1 MIDGTLKNGFTRRG
15 FSRPSRPDC
24 RYRKLRLWSAWAY
37 DRRGSDVSRAGL
49 AARQQRRAV
58 VPNRDAHRHHDHR
71 LAAANVLDGENALV
85 SERTPQSGH
94 SRIGPN
100 RECRRFPVSR
110 SLARKP
116 DRTGTP
122 TSRHCEEPEPFL
134 IADTNG
140 WCNHRR

>member
-37 DRRGSDVSRAGL
+37 DRRGSDVSHAGL
-49 AARQQRRAV
+49 AARQQRRAI
-58 VPNRDAHRHHDHR
+58 VPNRDAHRHHDRR
-71 LAAANVLDGENALV
+71 LTAANVLDGENALV

-100 RECRRFPVSR
+100 RECRRFPK
-110 SLARKP
+110 ARCYFKKP
-116 DRTGTP
+116 DTGGAKEAEFWEG
-122 TSRHCEEPEPFL
+122 S
-134 IADTNG
+134 
-140 WCNHRR
+140 